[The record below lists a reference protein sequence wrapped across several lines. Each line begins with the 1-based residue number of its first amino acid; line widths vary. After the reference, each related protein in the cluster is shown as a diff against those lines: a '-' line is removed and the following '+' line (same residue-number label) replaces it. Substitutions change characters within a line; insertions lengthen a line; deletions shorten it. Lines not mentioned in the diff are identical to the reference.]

1 MQTKK
6 QSENRRHTIVN
17 AAIGCFID
25 KGFHATSMRDIA
37 QAAAVSLGNLYN
49 YFPGKESLIAEVA
62 IQEQDELA
70 PLLKALRDKNT
81 SANLRVGNFL
91 RTYSALCS
99 QREWAVLAAECLAEI
114 ARNAELA
121 PAFEENQLRTLS
133 ALEAAIE
140 DGNAQGIFTPQV
152 PAGIV
157 AQLLLDSVE
166 SEAMRRV
173 VMRRQSDANPNEA
186 LNKKLLQALLGI

>member
-81 SANLRVGNFL
+81 SADLRVESFL

-133 ALEAAIE
+133 ALEAAIK

-173 VMRRQSDANPNEA
+173 VMRRQSDASPKEA